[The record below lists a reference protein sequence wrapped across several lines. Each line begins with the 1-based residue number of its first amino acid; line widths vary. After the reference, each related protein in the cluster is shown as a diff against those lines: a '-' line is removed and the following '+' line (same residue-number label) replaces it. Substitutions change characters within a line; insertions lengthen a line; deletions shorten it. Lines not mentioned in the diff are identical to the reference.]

1 MSKRTLE
8 ALTES
13 EIRFLVRNRYQKQRK
28 QRLKIYQKTGRAYL
42 LVRDTLPSQGLLTT
56 NLEWLEE
63 EPKEQRSITVWF
75 NQGLRF
81 IEWGVG
87 LSFIVLMFFGSWK
100 FTNLNSRV
108 REAWVMPTL
117 TATPIIQAIVLP
129 SGHIPPDRSG
139 YTRPRYEEAPAHL
152 RPLVQSYSSLP
163 TPTAAPQHGVRI
175 QIPAINVDAPIVQ
188 GDGWEQ
194 LKKGV
199 AQHIGTANPGERG
212 NMVLS
217 GHNDVYGEVFRYLDR
232 LKAGD
237 EITIYTFSRTYTY
250 LVEDWILVEPSQ
262 VEVMAQT
269 SDETL
274 TLISC
279 YPYLIDTQ
287 RIVVKA
293 RLLQDI

>member
-1 MSKRTLE
+1 MSKPALE
-8 ALTES
+8 DLTES
-13 EIRFLVRNRYQKQRK
+13 EVRLLLRNRYQKQRL
-28 QRLKIYQKTGRAYL
+28 QRLNIYRKTGRAYL
-42 LVRDTLPSQGLLTT
+42 LVRDALPSQGLLTT
-56 NLEWLEE
+56 NLDWSEE
-63 EPKEQRSITVWF
+63 EPKEQRSINVWF

-81 IEWGVG
+81 IEWSVG
-87 LSFIVLMFFGSWK
+87 LSFIVLMLFGSWK
-100 FTNLNSRV
+100 FTNLNSRA

-117 TATPIIQAIVLP
+117 TATPLIQAIVLP

-139 YTRPRYEEAPAHL
+139 YTRPKYEEAPAHL
-152 RPLVQSYSSLP
+152 RPLLQSYASIP
-163 TPTAAPQHGVRI
+163 TPTVAPQHGVRI
-175 QIPAINVDAPIVQ
+175 QIPAISVDAPIVQ
-188 GDGWEQ
+188 GDGWAQ

-250 LVEDWILVEPSQ
+250 VVEGWILVEPSQ

-293 RLLQDI
+293 RLLQDV

>member
-1 MSKRTLE
+1 MSKRALE

-13 EIRFLVRNRYQKQRK
+13 EIRLLLQNRYQKQRQ

-42 LVRDTLPSQGLLTT
+42 LVRAALPAQGLPTT
-56 NLEWLEE
+56 SLDWLEQ
-63 EPKEQRSITVWF
+63 EPKKHWSIFEWF
-75 NQGLRF
+75 SRGLRF
-81 IEWGVG
+81 IEWGIG
-87 LSFIVLMFFGSWK
+87 IGIIVLLLSGSWK
-100 FTNLNSRV
+100 LADLNSRT
-108 REAWVMPTL
+108 RETWVMPAL

-152 RPLVQSYSSLP
+152 RQLMQSQVSIP

-188 GDGWEQ
+188 GDGWDQ

-237 EITIYTFSRTYTY
+237 EITVFTFSRSYTY
-250 LVEDWILVEPSQ
+250 VVEGWVLVEPTQ

-269 SDETL
+269 NDEAL

-287 RIVVKA
+287 RIIVKA
-293 RLLQDI
+293 RLLKGR

>member
-1 MSKRTLE
+1 MSKRALE
-8 ALTES
+8 DLTEG
-13 EIRFLVRNRYQKQRK
+13 EIRMLLRSRYQKQRFE
-28 QRLKIYQKTGRAYL
+28 RLRIFQKTGRAYL
-42 LVRDTLPSQGLLTT
+42 LVRDEFPSRNLPTT
-56 NLEWLEE
+56 VLDWQDDKTGEQQPIFAWL
-63 EPKEQRSITVWF
+63 

-81 IEWGVG
+81 LELGVG
-87 LSFIVLMFFGSWK
+87 LGLLVLMLFGSWR
-100 FTNLNSRV
+100 FANLNSRA

-139 YTRPRYEEAPAHL
+139 YTRPRYEEVPAHL
-152 RPLVQSYSSLP
+152 QPLVKSYGSIP
-163 TPTAAPQHGVRI
+163 TPTPAPQHGVRI

-199 AQHIGTANPGERG
+199 AQHSGTANPGERG
-212 NMVLS
+212 NIVLS

-250 LVEDWILVEPSQ
+250 IVEGWILVEPSQ

-293 RLLQDI
+293 RLLQDV

>member
-1 MSKRTLE
+1 MSKPALE
-8 ALTES
+8 DLTES
-13 EIRFLVRNRYQKQRK
+13 EIRLLLRNRYQKQRL
-28 QRLKIYQKTGRAYL
+28 QRLNIYRKTGRAYL
-42 LVRDTLPSQGLLTT
+42 LVRDALPSQGLLTT
-56 NLEWLEE
+56 NLDWSEE
-63 EPKEQRSITVWF
+63 EPKEQWAISVRFS
-75 NQGLRF
+75 QGLRL
-81 IEWGVG
+81 IEWGVA
-87 LSFIVLMFFGSWK
+87 LSFIVLLLLGSWK
-100 FTNLNSRV
+100 LANLNSSA
-108 REAWVMPTL
+108 REAWVLPTL

-152 RPLVQSYSSLP
+152 RPLVHSYSSLP
-163 TPTAAPQHGVRI
+163 TPTLAPQHGVRI
-175 QIPAINVDAPIVQ
+175 QIPAINIDAPIVQ

-237 EITIYTFSRTYTY
+237 EITIYSFSRTYTY

-287 RIVVKA
+287 RIIVKA
-293 RLLQDI
+293 RLLKDV